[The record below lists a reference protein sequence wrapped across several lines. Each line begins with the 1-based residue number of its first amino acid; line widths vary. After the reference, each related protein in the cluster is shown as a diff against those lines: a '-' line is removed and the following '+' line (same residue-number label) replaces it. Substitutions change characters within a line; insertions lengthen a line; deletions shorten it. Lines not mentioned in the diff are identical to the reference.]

1 VNGYQ
6 IEARRRARE
15 VVGDMRWQ
23 GMTVPPLYARMA
35 GEFEDL
41 VRTGGYAAWVAANRQ
56 PALTGRQSRPG
67 GVFVTSRPP
76 RNRNSLLLPH
86 VHPVPAGRPRRP
98 LPGPVRSWDA
108 DGPGAKAGRP
118 RSP

>member
-1 VNGYQ
+1 MNGHQ

-15 VVGDMRWQ
+15 VVGDLRWQ

-56 PALTGRQSRPG
+56 PAPTGGQSRLG
-67 GVFVTSRPP
+67 GVFVTSRPR
-76 RNRNSLLLPH
+76 RNRNSPLLPH
-86 VHPVPAGRPRRP
+86 VRPVPA
-98 LPGPVRSWDA
+98 
-108 DGPGAKAGRP
+108 
-118 RSP
+118 